1 MVRHTNSI
9 RDPLGEIFLIIER
22 TKRLD
27 PEAFSRHIC
36 ADGMPGPFVDPD
48 EGRRLAA
55 YQKACAAV
63 RNAIEENNRPLFR
76 GH

>member
-1 MVRHTNSI
+1 MVRDTGSI
-9 RDPLGEIFLIIER
+9 RDPLGEIFLIIEC

-63 RNAIEENNRPLFR
+63 REAVQENDRPLFPR
-76 GH
+76 H